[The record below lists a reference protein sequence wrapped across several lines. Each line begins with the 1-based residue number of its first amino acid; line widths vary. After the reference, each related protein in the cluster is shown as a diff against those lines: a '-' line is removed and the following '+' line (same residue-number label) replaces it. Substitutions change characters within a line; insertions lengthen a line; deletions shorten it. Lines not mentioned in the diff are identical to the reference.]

1 MVQLS
6 KQKLDP
12 DLDRRI
18 HILFYQLLTSIH
30 SQDDFQRT
38 FIGVLS
44 PIELTVLARR
54 MAIFLLLVKKI
65 DREHIHQ
72 VLKVSN
78 ATISKYAMILENNK
92 DVQKRFD
99 QLADMQHI
107 NLFLR
112 QLIQTIFYPGRPYSS
127 WSAALSRKHALE
139 KEKAQG
145 I

>member
-18 HILFYQLLTSIH
+18 HALFYQILTCIRSH
-30 SQDDFQRT
+30 DDFQRT

-54 MAIFLLLVKKI
+54 MALFLLLVKKI

-78 ATISKYAMILENNK
+78 ATISKYAMILENNN
-92 DVQKRFD
+92 DVQKRFH
-99 QLADMQHI
+99 QLADMQNI
-107 NLFLR
+107 NIFLR
-112 QLIQTIFYPGRPYSS
+112 ELIQTILYPGRPYSS
-127 WSAALSRKHALE
+127 WSAALSRQHTLE
-139 KEKAQG
+139 KEKALSV
-145 I
+145 